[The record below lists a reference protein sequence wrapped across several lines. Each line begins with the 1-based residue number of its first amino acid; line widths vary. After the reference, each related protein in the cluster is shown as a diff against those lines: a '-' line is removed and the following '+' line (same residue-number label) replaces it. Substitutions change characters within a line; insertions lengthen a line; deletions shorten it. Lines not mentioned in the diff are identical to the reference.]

1 MRQARL
7 RLEARM
13 TSAIRAQKKQ
23 VRLNGAARLDEICKV
38 AARMICE
45 KGYDGTSMS
54 EIASAVGI
62 TKAGIYH
69 HIEGKREL
77 LFAIMSYGMDS
88 LYREVI
94 VPARAIE
101 DPELRLRTII
111 TNHARLITSN
121 SGPQGNNPVTI
132 LVDETAGLMPAHRRK
147 VNQRKRSYVD
157 MIRHTLTQLKDQQK
171 LRDVDVTAA
180 AFSLLGMIIWL
191 SRWYNPQGR
200 LTPDEVAADISSIA
214 LGGLLRC

>member
-1 MRQARL
+1 MV
-7 RLEARM
+7 
-13 TSAIRAQKKQ
+13 SAIKVQKKQ
-23 VRLNGAARLDEICKV
+23 TRLNGADRLDEICRV

-45 KGYDGTSMS
+45 KGYDATSMS
-54 EIASAVGI
+54 EIAAAVGI

-94 VPARAIE
+94 EPARAIE

-121 SGPQGNNPVTI
+121 SSSQGNNFVTI
-132 LVDETAGLMPAHRRK
+132 VVDETAGLMPSHRRK
-147 VNQRKRSYVD
+147 VDQRKRSYVD
-157 MIRHTLTQLKDQQK
+157 LIRRTLSELKEEGK
-171 LRDVDVTAA
+171 LRDVDITAA

-191 SRWYNPQGR
+191 SRWYNPRGR
-200 LTPDEVAADISSIA
+200 LTPEQVAEDITDIA

>member
-1 MRQARL
+1 MIAARL
-7 RLEARM
+7 QPRAM
-13 TSAIRAQKKQ
+13 SAIKAQKKQ
-23 VRLNGAARLDEICKV
+23 VRLNGADRLDEICKV

-45 KGYDGTSMS
+45 KGYDATSMS

-69 HIEGKREL
+69 HIQGKREL

-94 VPARAIE
+94 VPARGIE
-101 DPELRLRTII
+101 DPEQRLRAII
-111 TNHARLITSN
+111 TSHACLITCN

-147 VNQRKRSYVD
+147 VDQRKRAYVD
-157 MIRHTLTQLKDQQK
+157 LIRQTLTQLKDQCK
-171 LRDVDVTAA
+171 LTVVDAPPPA
-180 AFSLLGMIIWL
+180 PSLRGM
-191 SRWYNPQGR
+191 
-200 LTPDEVAADISSIA
+200 
-214 LGGLLRC
+214 

>member
-1 MRQARL
+1 MIAARL
-7 RLEARM
+7 QPRAM
-13 TSAIRAQKKQ
+13 SAIKAQKKQ
-23 VRLNGAARLDEICKV
+23 IRLNGADRLAEICRV

-45 KGYDGTSMS
+45 KGYDATSMS

-88 LYREVI
+88 LQREVI
-94 VPARAIE
+94 VPARAIS
-101 DPELRLRTII
+101 DPESRLRAII

-121 SGPQGNNPVTI
+121 SDPQGNNFVTI
-132 LVDETAGLMPAHRRK
+132 VVDETAGLMPAHRRK

-157 MIRHTLTQLKDQQK
+157 LIRHTLTQLKDQQK

-180 AFSLLGMIIWL
+180 AFSLLGMIVWL
-191 SRWYNPQGR
+191 SRWYDPRGR
-200 LTPDEVAADISSIA
+200 LSPDQVADDITSIA

>member
-1 MRQARL
+1 MV
-7 RLEARM
+7 
-13 TSAIRAQKKQ
+13 SAAKVQKKQ
-23 VRLNGAARLDEICKV
+23 VRLNGADRLDEICKV

-45 KGYDGTSMS
+45 KGYDATSMS

-69 HIEGKREL
+69 HIQGKREL
-77 LFAIMSYGMDS
+77 LYAIMSYGMDS

-111 TNHARLITSN
+111 TNHACLITCN

-147 VNQRKRSYVD
+147 VDQRKRAYVD
-157 MIRHTLTQLKDQQK
+157 LIRQTLTQLKDQGK

-191 SRWYNPQGR
+191 SRWYNPRGR
-200 LTPDEVAADISSIA
+200 LTPDEVAQDITRIA

>member
-1 MRQARL
+1 M
-7 RLEARM
+7 
-13 TSAIRAQKKQ
+13 SAIKAQKKQ
-23 VRLNGAARLDEICKV
+23 VRLNGADRLAEICRV

-45 KGYDGTSMS
+45 KGYDATSMS

-77 LFAIMSYGMDS
+77 LFAIMTYGMDS
-88 LYREVI
+88 LYEQVI
-94 VPARAIE
+94 NPALAID

-121 SGPQGNNPVTI
+121 SSPQGNNFVTI
-132 LVDETAGLMPAHRRK
+132 VVDETAGLMTAHRRK
-147 VNQRKRSYVD
+147 VDQRKRSYVD
-157 MIRHTLTQLKDQQK
+157 LIRRTLTELKDEGK

-191 SRWYNPQGR
+191 SRWYDPRGR
-200 LTPDEVAADISSIA
+200 LTPDQVAIEISSIA

>member
-1 MRQARL
+1 M
-7 RLEARM
+7 
-13 TSAIRAQKKQ
+13 SAIKAQKKQ
-23 VRLNGAARLDEICKV
+23 VRLNGADRLDEICKV
-38 AARMICE
+38 AARMICQ
-45 KGYDGTSMS
+45 KGYDATSMS

-88 LYREVI
+88 LYNSVI
-94 VPARAIE
+94 VPARGIE
-101 DPELRLRTII
+101 DPEERLRAII

-121 SGPQGNNPVTI
+121 SDPQGNNFVTI
-132 LVDETAGLMPAHRRK
+132 VVDETAGLMPAHRRK

-157 MIRHTLTQLKDQQK
+157 LIRHTLTQLKDQQK

-180 AFSLLGMIIWL
+180 AFSLLGMIVWL
-191 SRWYNPQGR
+191 SRWYDPRGR
-200 LTPDEVAADISSIA
+200 LSPDQVADDITSIA

>member
-1 MRQARL
+1 MLAVK
-7 RLEARM
+7 
-13 TSAIRAQKKQ
+13 AQKKQ
-23 VRLNGAARLDEICKV
+23 VRLNGADRLDEICKV

-88 LYREVI
+88 LYRDVI
-94 VPARAIE
+94 IPARAIS

-132 LVDETAGLMPAHRRK
+132 LVDETAGLMPVHRRK

-157 MIRHTLTQLKDQQK
+157 MIRQTLTELRDEGK
-171 LRDVDVTAA
+171 LRDVDITAA
-180 AFSLLGMIIWL
+180 SFSLLGMIIWL
-191 SRWYNPQGR
+191 SRWYNPRGR
-200 LTPDEVAADISSIA
+200 LTPDQVAEDITRIA

>member
-1 MRQARL
+1 
-7 RLEARM
+7 
-13 TSAIRAQKKQ
+13 
-23 VRLNGAARLDEICKV
+23 LNGADRLDEICKV
-38 AARMICE
+38 AARMICQ
-45 KGYDGTSMS
+45 KGYDATSMS

-88 LYREVI
+88 LYNSVI
-94 VPARAIE
+94 VPARGIE
-101 DPELRLRTII
+101 DPEERLRAII

-121 SGPQGNNPVTI
+121 SDPQGNNFVTI
-132 LVDETAGLMPAHRRK
+132 VVDETAGLMPAHRRK

-157 MIRHTLTQLKDQQK
+157 LIRHTLTQLKDQQK

-180 AFSLLGMIIWL
+180 AFSLLGMIVWL
-191 SRWYNPQGR
+191 SRWYDPRGR
-200 LTPDEVAADISSIA
+200 LSPDQVADDITSIA